1 MTLKHEGYCFTN
13 YADTTP
19 HVAANN
25 AVEEV
30 VENLTNIT
38 QKLFTWFA
46 SNLMKANPGKWDL
59 LLSTQ
64 EEADIQIANAT
75 IESSMSQ
82 KLLGVVIDDQLKFE
96 LHIGNICQN
105 VNRNLNALARLTNGT
120 KYSRVDQ
127 DQVKADP
134 ESLLNTR
141 DEFVS
146 KCRHMNKFTLRFFKK
161 K

>member
-46 SNLMKANPGKWDL
+46 SNQRKANPSKCHL

-64 EEADIQIANAT
+64 KEA
-75 IESSMSQ
+75 
-82 KLLGVVIDDQLKFE
+82 
-96 LHIGNICQN
+96 NI
-105 VNRNLNALARLTNGT
+105 
-120 KYSRVDQ
+120 
-127 DQVKADP
+127 
-134 ESLLNTR
+134 
-141 DEFVS
+141 
-146 KCRHMNKFTLRFFKK
+146 
-161 K
+161 